1 MSFFNIGKKDAD
13 GRQVRIEHR
22 GRYLRASRTGGV
34 ALRAQTKAAGVNFTG
49 NTAQGIRVSA
59 TPVKDTQ
66 VTLQNG
72 RFVLRGRY
80 GRGPTKLN
88 LSKTGV
94 TVSTRNRL
102 GTFNWL
108 KPNRS
113 SAKVA
118 GVQVRGRN
126 AVVLQSIYFAFS
138 AIGLLA
144 QMAVSAF
151 RLLAQVIAGMARG
164 TAWLIKATPAAMQT
178 LRRRLRNWRL
188 ERLQRQFD
196 VDVLDALGRMTD
208 AELQAAT
215 HLVFACWGRGEP
227 ASLET
232 IDAEGVERTVP
243 MLSYIERKAPKGN
256 WHLAVLGRVAEILS
270 RRLVVSDM
278 GELLLTADEAA
289 LAQGPRTVLQ
299 ERMLEVFADFAGL
312 ELEPVDHSATCT
324 KTTPPPEER
333 PVSEST
339 RPASSHPVNLNTASF
354 EDLQSL
360 PHIGPER
367 AEELVGMRPIERIE
381 QLRAIDGIGPAR
393 LEKLKEHRRV
403 RRVRNGCP
411 DERVRGSPGG

>member
-22 GRYLRASRTGGV
+22 GRYLRASRTGEV
-34 ALRAQTKAAGVNFTG
+34 SLRAQTKAAGVNFTG

-66 VTLQNG
+66 IALQNG
-72 RFVLRGRY
+72 RFILRGRY

-102 GTFNWL
+102 GTFNWI

-113 SAKVA
+113 SAKIA

-138 AIGLLA
+138 AIGLLS
-144 QMAVSAF
+144 QMVVSAL
-151 RLLAQVIAGMARG
+151 RLLVQVVASLARG
-164 TAWLIKATPAAMQT
+164 TAWLIKATPPAMQT

-196 VDVLDALGRMTD
+196 VEVLDTLGRMTD
-208 AELQAAT
+208 AELRAAT
-215 HLVFACWGRGEP
+215 HLAFACWGRGEP
-227 ASLET
+227 ASSEM
-232 IDAEGVERTVP
+232 IDAEEVERAVP
-243 MLSYIERKAPKGN
+243 MLSYIERNAPEGD

-270 RRLVVSDM
+270 RRLAVSDM
-278 GELLLTADEAA
+278 GELLLIADEAA

-312 ELEPVDHSATCT
+312 ELEPVDQSEQAT
-324 KTTPPPEER
+324 KTTPPPGKR
-333 PVSEST
+333 SAS
-339 RPASSHPVNLNTASF
+339 RPASSHSINLNTASL

-367 AEELVGMRPIERIE
+367 AEDLVGMRPIERIE

-393 LEKLKEHRRV
+393 LEQIKAHGV
-403 RRVRNGCP
+403 TV
-411 DERVRGSPGG
+411 